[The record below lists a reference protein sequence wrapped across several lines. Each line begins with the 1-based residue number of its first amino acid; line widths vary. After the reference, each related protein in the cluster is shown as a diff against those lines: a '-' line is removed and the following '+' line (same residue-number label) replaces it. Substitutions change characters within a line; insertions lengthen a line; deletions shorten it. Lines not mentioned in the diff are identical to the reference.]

1 MEEFKHLDIEKVSN
15 RFMGEWLRYA
25 RLQGQWTSAMALKSQ
40 AELLGASDAMMKQF
54 DVHIKRIE
62 EQLPSPS
69 RDVTTTAEDIEPTGE
84 K

>member
-1 MEEFKHLDIEKVSN
+1 MEEFKHLDIEKVST

-25 RLQGQWTSAMALKSQ
+25 RLQGQWTSAMALKRQ

-54 DVHIKRIE
+54 DVHIQMIE
-62 EQLPSPS
+62 EKLPSPS
-69 RDVTTTAEDIEPTGE
+69 RDVTTTAEDIQPIGE